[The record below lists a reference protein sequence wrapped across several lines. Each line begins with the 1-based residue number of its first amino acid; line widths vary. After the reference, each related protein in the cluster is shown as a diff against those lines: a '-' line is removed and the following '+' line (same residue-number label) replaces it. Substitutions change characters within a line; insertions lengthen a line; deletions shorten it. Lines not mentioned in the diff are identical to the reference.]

1 MWNFIKMVLAAIFG
15 FFIAG
20 ALIFLLFIGIIAGM
34 SSSMSKK
41 EKQDVKPNSILKL
54 NINTEIKEQ
63 EVENPLGKLTG
74 NATQINGLNN
84 ILEAIEYAKTDDKI
98 KGIYIP
104 MSYAITSY
112 ANISE
117 IRNALLDFKTSG
129 KFIIAYGEIADQK
142 NYYLASV
149 ADSIYLNPS
158 GLVEFKGL
166 SSQIM
171 FLQGALEKLEID
183 PKIFY
188 CGKYKSATEP
198 LRRKDMSPENEL
210 QTEQFMHDMYTE
222 IISAVSISRKL
233 DTTLVDS
240 IADNM
245 LVQEPEDAVK
255 YKLIDGLKYEDEVL
269 KMLASKTG
277 IDEIKDLSFVN
288 ANTYGREAL
297 AKSNSASDKIAVLY
311 AEGDITSGK
320 SKDGIG
326 SEDFVKTVRKI
337 KEDDK
342 IKGVLLRISSPGGS
356 ALASD
361 VMWREL
367 KLLKEKKPLY
377 VSMGTYAASGGYYL
391 SCIGDTIV
399 AEPTTITGSIGVFGV
414 MANLSNLFN
423 HKLGVTF
430 DGVKTGKYSDL
441 GNMFR
446 DMTPEEEFIIQK
458 GVNKVYA
465 DFKLRVS
472 EGRGMDTAA
481 IQQIAQG
488 RVWTGK
494 QAIKNGLVD
503 VLGTKKDALN
513 LLATKLGLKEY
524 KLVEYPKKKDLLTE
538 ILADFKEEEETKSVR
553 SLLGPYYNF
562 YQTMQRLQDMD
573 HVQARMLF
581 EVDIK

>member
-20 ALIFLLFIGIIAGM
+20 ALVFLLFIGIIAGL
-34 SSSMSKK
+34 SSTMSKS
-41 EKQDVKPNSILKL
+41 EKQIVKPNSILKL
-54 NINTEIKEQ
+54 NINTQINELEI
-63 EVENPLGKLTG
+63 ENPLGKLTG
-74 NATQINGLNN
+74 EPTQISGLNN
-84 ILEAIEYAKTDDKI
+84 LIQAIETAKTDDKI

-104 MSYAITSY
+104 MSFALTSY
-112 ANISE
+112 ANLSE

-129 KFIIAYGEIADQK
+129 KFILAYGEIADQK

-158 GLVEFKGL
+158 GMMEFAGL

-171 FLQGALEKLEID
+171 FLQGALEKLEVN

-210 QTEQFMHDMYTE
+210 QTTEFINDIYSE
-222 IISAVSISRKL
+222 IIKAVAASRKL
-233 DTTLVDS
+233 DSAMVDS
-240 IADNM
+240 IADN
-245 LVQEPEDAVK
+245 LLIQEPEDAVK
-255 YKLIDGLKYEDEVL
+255 YKLIDGLKYEDEIL
-269 KMLASKTG
+269 KQLADKTG
-277 IDEIKDLSFVN
+277 MDDIKDLHFVN

-297 AKSNSASDKIAVLY
+297 ANGNNATDKIAILY

-320 SKDGIG
+320 NKDGIG
-326 SEDFVKTVRKI
+326 SEDFVKMVRKV

-391 SCIGDTIV
+391 ASIGDTIV
-399 AEPTTITGSIGVFGV
+399 AQPTTITGSIGVFGV
-414 MANLSNLFN
+414 MANLSNFFN
-423 HKLGVTF
+423 HKLGITF
-430 DGVKTGKYSDL
+430 DGVKTGKFSDF
-441 GNMFR
+441 GNMNR

-458 GVNKVYA
+458 GVNKVYS

-488 RVWTGK
+488 RVWTGN
-494 QAIKNGLVD
+494 QAVKNGLVD
-503 VLGTKKDALN
+503 VLGSKNDALK
-513 LLATKLGLKEY
+513 LLAAKAGLKEY
-524 KLVEYPKKKDLLTE
+524 KLVEYPKKKDVLTE
-538 ILADFKEEEETKSVR
+538 ILADFKEEEETKSMR
-553 SLLGPYYNF
+553 SILGPYYNF
-562 YQTMQRLQDMD
+562 YHTLERLKDMD
-573 HVQARMLF
+573 QVQARMPF
-581 EVDIK
+581 EVNIK